1 MPRLV
6 IRKGDGAGKDHALSG
21 ECSVG
26 RQAGCTFVIDDLLAS
41 RRHFRVYPEGG
52 AWWVEDLGSTNGTIV
67 NGRKIPQRQRLS
79 DGDVISAGNTELVFV
94 QKDLLGSAAPMPA
107 ATPSSRVYTPP
118 AATTPAPRPAIVP
131 PAVPVPPARAASRQD
146 SPVPSAP
153 ASSKPAAAPA
163 KPGVGTAKP
172 AAPASAPSGS
182 KAPSPP
188 APSSPGPAKKFD
200 APVPRKR
207 KA

>member
-26 RQAGCTFVIDDLLAS
+26 RQVGCTFVLDDLLAS
-41 RRHFRVYPEGG
+41 RRHFRVYPEAG

-79 DGDVISAGNTELVFV
+79 DGDVVSAGNTELVFV
-94 QKDLLGSAAPMPA
+94 QKDLLGGSAAPAPA
-107 ATPSSRVYTPP
+107 ASSPRVYTPP
-118 AATTPAPRPAIVP
+118 AATTPAPRPAVVP
-131 PAVPVPPARAASRQD
+131 PAVPVAPPRAPSRQD
-146 SPVPSAP
+146 PPVPSAP

-172 AAPASAPSGS
+172 AAPASAP
-182 KAPSPP
+182 P
-188 APSSPGPAKKFD
+188 APSGPGSAKKFD
-200 APVPRKR
+200 APIPRKR